1 MCYGPLCIKTPR
13 GARGMTIIRSEIL
26 RAGFPLANPFNETPQ
41 VSNPA
46 HWLARRQI
54 EACKLR
60 LPTPRGGL

>member
-13 GARGMTIIRSEIL
+13 GAGGMNNLFTKML
-26 RAGFPLANPFNETPQ
+26 RAGSPLANPFNETPQ

-46 HWLARRQI
+46 RWLARRQI

-60 LPTPRGGL
+60 PPTPRGGL